1 MNRLK
6 SIKSALTIF
15 LFFSL
20 VLVGMYFFSKG
31 NSKNIPNDEEVPD
44 SVKFSKEYPG
54 VGENNVFEYKTIEEI
69 IKIFESGTGVVYL
82 GFPECPWCQRY
93 VIYLNEVANDVGLK
107 NIYYFNILQD
117 RKDNTEGYRT
127 LLSLLDG
134 YLLNDDDG
142 NPRIFVPDISVV
154 VNGEIVGHDNETSM
168 ESGSVDEY
176 WTEQKVENFKNKLKG
191 ILEKVVNNCKTC
203 NI

>member
-31 NSKNIPNDEEVPD
+31 NSNNVPNEEEVPD

-176 WTEQKVENFKNKLKG
+176 WTEQKVKNFKNKLKG
-191 ILEKVVNNCKTC
+191 MLEKVVNNCKTC

>member
-31 NSKNIPNDEEVPD
+31 NSNNVPNEEEVPD

-69 IKIFESGTGVVYL
+69 IEIFESGTGVVYL

-93 VIYLNEVANDVGLK
+93 VIYLNEVAKDVGLK

-117 RKDNTEGYRT
+117 RKDNSEGYRT

>member
-31 NSKNIPNDEEVPD
+31 NSNDVPNEEEVPD

>member
-31 NSKNIPNDEEVPD
+31 NSNNVPNEEEVPD

-117 RKDNTEGYRT
+117 RKDNSEGYRT

>member
-1 MNRLK
+1 
-6 SIKSALTIF
+6 
-15 LFFSL
+15 
-20 VLVGMYFFSKG
+20 MYFFSKG
-31 NSKNIPNDEEVPD
+31 NSNNVPNEEEVPD

>member
-31 NSKNIPNDEEVPD
+31 NSNNVPNEEEVPD

-142 NPRIFVPDISVV
+142 NPRIFVTDISVV

>member
-69 IKIFESGTGVVYL
+69 IEIFESGTGVVYL

>member
-31 NSKNIPNDEEVPD
+31 NSNNVPNEEEVPD

-93 VIYLNEVANDVGLK
+93 VIYLNEVANEVGLK
-107 NIYYFNILQD
+107 KIYYFNILQD

-176 WTEQKVENFKNKLKG
+176 WTEQKVKNFKNKLKG
-191 ILEKVVNNCKTC
+191 MLEKVVNNCKTC

>member
-31 NSKNIPNDEEVPD
+31 NSNNVPNEEEVPD

-154 VNGEIVGHDNETSM
+154 VNREIVGHDNETSM

>member
-31 NSKNIPNDEEVPD
+31 NSNNVPNEEEVPD

>member
-31 NSKNIPNDEEVPD
+31 NSNNVPNEEEVPD

-93 VIYLNEVANDVGLK
+93 VIYLNEVAKDVGLK